1 MFTQFSAA
9 STAPTTASIIAKLS
23 NQEGLDLVPIHDAES
38 SMLKTKAREYV
49 LNTIW
54 PQIVQQYR
62 SKFEHMGGADGVLKD
77 LTAFIA
83 DQLKD
88 PQALNSPSARKQ
100 LTGPIGRYHT
110 ALRALFDEETLN
122 YASLLHK
129 GSKAVEN
136 GILLRDMLAYYWLA
150 ASDPEMT
157 FSHLLDGEVTND
169 AQRLEKLHES
179 KEIFISILQ
188 EIRIARSEHSP
199 RCNLVFISLPL
210 NQRLLG
216 ELLMQSNAAYIRS
229 GNQLFYIN
237 KVSQV
242 NKVIPKCTEILID
255 NTKLKHFDEV
265 MQKKDRI
272 GILSSEELIKITLI
286 TGHIHSLPDD
296 PSCAPGTFGRIAL
309 RSACYNSISSFP
321 SPAYGRIP
329 EEIKNFISKKLQETT
344 SEIKIAFDHYIN
356 NNLMFENVDEKDKKI
371 TLKFLDHLEILQKE
385 LLEFLQTTTNL
396 RHIKWETPGIQNNIK
411 QIYVIELRKLRLEE
425 SSQVNGVFI
434 ERILKICK
442 EGHSQLALEENITP
456 IITPY
461 KLKIWKL
468 QNQFNILKR
477 AINNELIRGLLAP
490 TYLQSDKAK
499 MKQKKF
505 SEILIDYQTS
515 CEKLSNYD
523 LISEVTQTIPLGTE
537 GEQKPSQDFIERTL
551 NNLILNNVKKR
562 LKELSELIPELC
574 RKLLSTLTE
583 SQMLESL
590 PRAPGFTKAKYNQT
604 TPEQWAINIMRIAL
618 ETGHSGELI
627 CDERE
632 MKRVIILML
641 SSLTPEEQQLVL
653 QKTGQYLMR
662 INVLSERRQEA
673 IIFIKKVIN
682 QFAQNLT

>member
-9 STAPTTASIIAKLS
+9 STAPTTASIIAKLI

-321 SPAYGRIP
+321 SPAYGRI
-329 EEIKNFISKKLQETT
+329 
-344 SEIKIAFDHYIN
+344 
-356 NNLMFENVDEKDKKI
+356 
-371 TLKFLDHLEILQKE
+371 LEKE

-442 EGHSQLALEENITP
+442 EGQSQLALEENITP

-673 IIFIKKVIN
+673 II
-682 QFAQNLT
+682 